1 MEKITSTIV
10 NESWKTIDNV
20 VDNLRTMIRRE
31 VKEKGEYIISKDD
44 EMLSPTI
51 CYNGGRHPE
60 YASNGYSCVESIAW
74 NEKYN
79 DVMISCE
86 DGEQLLR
93 DCGVDDVFTLAETL
107 AYFNEYGYHEED
119 DEE

>member
-1 MEKITSTIV
+1 MGKITSTIV
-10 NESWKTIDNV
+10 NNSWESISGV
-20 VDNLRTMIRRE
+20 IDNLRTMIRSE
-31 VKEKGEYIISKDD
+31 VKEKGEYIIPKDD

-60 YASNGYSCVESIAW
+60 YASNAYSCVEKIAW

-93 DCGVDDVFTLAETL
+93 DSGMEDVFTLAETL
-107 AYFNEYGYHEED
+107 AYFNEYGYHED